1 MNLGS
6 LFGRKTK
13 KRVCSRNVRNEENRR
28 NFVPESGKV
37 GPTGGGQNRS
47 INLLHLNVHKTK
59 GHFKTLHV
67 HFLFNLPTTAHCDLS
82 AFA

>member
-1 MNLGS
+1 M
-6 LFGRKTK
+6 
-13 KRVCSRNVRNEENRR
+13 C
-28 NFVPESGKV
+28 VPETCEMKKIGGDLDTFQKVGKKWESGEV

-47 INLLHLNVHKTK
+47 INPLHLNVHKTK